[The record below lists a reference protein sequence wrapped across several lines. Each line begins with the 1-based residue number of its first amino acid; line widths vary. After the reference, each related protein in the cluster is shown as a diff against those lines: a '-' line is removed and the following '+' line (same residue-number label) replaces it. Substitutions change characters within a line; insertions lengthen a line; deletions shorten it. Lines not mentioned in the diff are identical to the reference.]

1 MMPPSVLSLC
11 ELPCNVI
18 HQPAVCLAGN
28 ALYGMS
34 RVTRQ
39 WLLRRNVIWNDMRC
53 CVAHDTPETEIAC
66 EWLAL
71 ELSAHSLLPILECI
85 KIDHFNDASIVAINA
100 LLLTIWK
107 KRKSLT
113 L

>member
-1 MMPPSVLSLC
+1 MPYIRPRRHCPCAQQVFVTPKLEVNGGSV
-11 ELPCNVI
+11 
-18 HQPAVCLAGN
+18 Q
-28 ALYGMS
+28 
-34 RVTRQ
+34 TRQ

-85 KIDHFNDASIVAINA
+85 KIDHFNDANIVAINA
-100 LLLTIWK
+100 LLLTVWK

>member
-1 MMPPSVLSLC
+1 MTRPDGQLRNGDTETVGFRNHIVVARQLC
-11 ELPCNVI
+11 
-18 HQPAVCLAGN
+18 
-28 ALYGMS
+28 
-34 RVTRQ
+34 T
-39 WLLRRNVIWNDMRC
+39 
-53 CVAHDTPETEIAC
+53 HDTPETEIAC

-85 KIDHFNDASIVAINA
+85 KIDHFNDANIVAINA
-100 LLLTIWK
+100 LLLTVWK